1 MPRVTTLK
9 EDPPESLQRQ
19 ELGSPVVRF
28 AGDSG
33 DGMQLTGGRFTETT
47 AIVGND
53 LSTLPDFPAEIRAP
67 AGSLAGVSAFQIKF
81 SSKDIHTPGDKP
93 DVLVA
98 MNPAALK
105 VHQKELIPGG
115 TMIVNTDAFTKKNLK
130 FAGYE
135 TNPIEDGSLDD
146 YFTLI
151 PIEMNKMVTRACE
164 GLDMPPKLVG
174 RTKNFFALGV
184 LFYMYDRPLDT
195 TEGWLKKKFKGKD
208 AIIEA
213 NTRALNAGYNYGDT
227 TELFMTRFKVE
238 KANLPSGT
246 YRNMNGNLATSLG
259 LLAASEKSGLN
270 LFYGGYPITP
280 ASDILHTLAAWKHF
294 GVQTFQ
300 AEDEIA
306 GISSVI
312 GAAFT
317 GNLAVTATSGPGIAL
332 KGEAMGLG
340 IITELPMV
348 IINVQRG
355 GPSTGLPTKTEQSDL
370 NQALYGRNGEAPM
383 PVIAAATPGDCF
395 YAAYDACRIA
405 LKYMTPVMLLSDGYL
420 ANGSEPWMIPNVD
433 DLEEIDVT
441 FVHEKNSDDEF
452 LPYLRNEETLSRP
465 WAIPGT
471 PGLEHRL
478 GGIEKDENTGHV
490 SYDPE
495 NHHRMVELR
504 QEKVNRIQQD
514 IAPIKIFGED
524 HGDMLILS
532 WGGTY
537 GSCRSAVETLQE
549 ESKKVSHA
557 HIRWISPLPKDLG
570 EIIIGFKNVLVP
582 EINLGQFLRLIR
594 AEYLVDAK
602 GLNLVRGRPISAST
616 IVETVKKTLG

>member
-1 MPRVTTLK
+1 MGKTFKTIDDAVI
-9 EDPPESLQRQ
+9 
-19 ELGSPVVRF
+19 RF

-47 AIVGND
+47 AVVGND

-67 AGSLAGVSAFQIKF
+67 AGSLAGVSAFQIHF
-81 SSKDIHTPGDKP
+81 SSKDIHTPGDSP

-105 VHQKELIPGG
+105 VHQAEIVPGG
-115 TMIVNTDAFTKKNLK
+115 TIILNTDAFSKKNLN

-135 TNPIEDGSLDD
+135 SNPIEDGTLDD

-151 PIEMNKMVTRACE
+151 PIEMNKLVTATCE
-164 GLDMPPKLVG
+164 GLNMSRKFVG

-184 LFYMYDRPLDT
+184 LYYMYDRPLDA
-195 TEGWLKKKFKGKD
+195 TEKWLEKKFAGKD
-208 AIIEA
+208 VIIEA
-213 NTRALNAGYNYGDT
+213 NKRAMIAGYNYADT
-227 TELFMTRFKVE
+227 TELFTTRFKVE
-238 KANLPSGT
+238 KAVLPKGT
-246 YRNMNGNLATSLG
+246 YRNINGNYATALG
-259 LLAASEKSGLN
+259 LLAASEKSNLK

-306 GISSVI
+306 GITSII

-332 KGEAMGLG
+332 KGEAMGLAVM
-340 IITELPMV
+340 TELPMV

-355 GPSTGLPTKTEQSDL
+355 GPSTGLPTKTEQADL
-370 NQALYGRNGEAPM
+370 NQALYGRNGEAPI
-383 PVIAAATPGDCF
+383 PIIAASTPGDCF
-395 YAAYDACRIA
+395 YAAYEAARIA
-405 LKYMTPVMLLSDGYL
+405 VKYMTPVVLLSDGYL
-420 ANGSEPWMIPNVD
+420 ANGSEPWKIPNVK
-433 DLEEIDVT
+433 DLDSIDVK
-441 FVHEKNSDDEF
+441 FAKNTKKESDF
-452 LPYLRNEETLSRP
+452 LPYERDEKTLSRP

-471 PGLEHRL
+471 PGLEHRV
-478 GGIEKDENTGHV
+478 GGLEKAENTGHV
-490 SYDPE
+490 SYDPD

-504 QEKVNRIQQD
+504 QEKVNRIQND
-514 IAPIKIFGED
+514 ISKTEVFGDKNGEV
-524 HGDMLILS
+524 LIIS

-537 GSCRSAVETLQE
+537 GSCRSAVETLHE
-549 ESKKVSHA
+549 DGKSVSHV
-557 HIRWISPLPKDLG
+557 HLRWISPLPKDLG
-570 EIIIGFKNVLVP
+570 EIIIKFKNIIIP
-582 EINLGQFLRLIR
+582 EINMGQLIKLIR

-602 GLNLVRGRPISAST
+602 GLSQVTGKPIST
-616 IVETVKKTLG
+616 TRIIENVNQLIG

>member
-1 MPRVTTLK
+1 MGKTFKTIDEAVI
-9 EDPPESLQRQ
+9 
-19 ELGSPVVRF
+19 RF

-280 ASDILHTLAAWKHF
+280 ASDILHTLATWKHF

-478 GGIEKDENTGHV
+478 GGIEKAENTGHV

-549 ESKKVSHA
+549 EGKKVSHA

-616 IVETVKKTLG
+616 IVETVKKTLS

>member
-1 MPRVTTLK
+1 MGKTFKTIDEAVI
-9 EDPPESLQRQ
+9 
-19 ELGSPVVRF
+19 RF

-227 TELFMTRFKVE
+227 TELFMTRFKIE

-549 ESKKVSHA
+549 EGKKVSHA

>member
-1 MPRVTTLK
+1 MGKTFKTIDEAVI
-9 EDPPESLQRQ
+9 
-19 ELGSPVVRF
+19 RF

-81 SSKDIHTPGDKP
+81 SSRDIHTPGDKP

-105 VHQKELIPGG
+105 VHQSELIPGG
-115 TMIVNTDAFTKKNLK
+115 TIIINTDAFTKKNLS

-135 TNPIEDGSLDD
+135 SNPLDDGSLDD
-146 YFTLI
+146 YFTVI
-151 PIEMNKMVTRACE
+151 PIEMNKMVNAACE
-164 GLDMPPKLVG
+164 GLDMSPKLVG

-184 LFYMYDRPLDT
+184 LFYMYDRPLDA
-195 TEGWLKKKFKGKD
+195 TEGWLRKKFKGKD
-208 AIIEA
+208 AIINA

-227 TELFMTRFKVE
+227 TELFMTRYKVE
-238 KANLPSGT
+238 KATLPAGT

-280 ASDILHTLAAWKHF
+280 ASDILHTLATWKHF

-306 GISSVI
+306 GMASVV

-317 GNLAVTATSGPGIAL
+317 GSLAVTATSGPGVAL
-332 KGEAMGLG
+332 KSEAMGLG
-340 IITELPMV
+340 VITELPMV

-355 GPSTGLPTKTEQSDL
+355 GPSTGLPTKTEQADL

-383 PVIAAATPGDCF
+383 PVLAASTPGDCF
-395 YAAYDACRIA
+395 FAAYEACRIA
-405 LKYMTPVMLLSDGYL
+405 LKYMTPVILLTDGYL
-420 ANGSEPWMIPNVD
+420 ANGSEPWKIPNVD
-433 DLEEIDVT
+433 DLEDIKLSFMEG
-441 FVHEKNSDDEF
+441 KNSEEDF
-452 LPYLRNEETLSRP
+452 LPYLRDKETLSRP

-471 PGLEHRL
+471 PELEHRV
-478 GGIEKDENTGHV
+478 GGLEKAEHSGHV

-495 NHHRMVELR
+495 NHHKMTLLR

-514 IAPIKIFGED
+514 IPASKVYGD
-524 HGDMLILS
+524 HEGDLLVLS

-537 GSCRSAVETLQE
+537 GACRSAVETLQDNGE
-549 ESKKVSHA
+549 KVSHV
-557 HIRWISPLPKDLG
+557 HLRWISPLPQDLG
-570 EIIIGFKNVLVP
+570 GIISGFKHVLVP
-582 EINLGQFLRLIR
+582 EINLGQLIRLIR
-594 AEYLVDAK
+594 SEYLVDAQ
-602 GLNLVRGRPISAST
+602 GLNLVRGRPIGASV
-616 IVETVKKTLG
+616 IVDKVNEILG

>member
-1 MPRVTTLK
+1 MGKTFKTIDEAVI
-9 EDPPESLQRQ
+9 
-19 ELGSPVVRF
+19 RF

-195 TEGWLKKKFKGKD
+195 TEVWLKKKFKGKD

-549 ESKKVSHA
+549 EGKKVSHA

-616 IVETVKKTLG
+616 IVETVKKTLS

>member
-1 MPRVTTLK
+1 MGKNFKTIDTAVI
-9 EDPPESLQRQ
+9 
-19 ELGSPVVRF
+19 RF

-67 AGSLAGVSAFQIKF
+67 AGSLAGVSAFQLKF

-105 VHQKELIPGG
+105 VHQKDLIPGG
-115 TMIVNTDAFTKKNLK
+115 TMIINTDAFSKKNLN

-146 YFTLI
+146 YFTVI
-151 PIEMNKMVTRACE
+151 PIEMNKMVTAACE
-164 GLDMPPKLVG
+164 GMDLSGKLVL

-184 LFYMYDRPLDT
+184 LFYMYDRPLDA
-195 TEGWLKKKFKGKD
+195 TEEWLKKKFAGKD

-213 NTRALNAGYNYGDT
+213 NTASMHAGYNYADT
-227 TELFMTRFKVE
+227 TEIFTTRYKVE
-238 KANLPSGT
+238 KASLPPGT
-246 YRNMNGNLATSLG
+246 YRNINGNLATSLG
-259 LLAASEKSGLN
+259 LLAASEKANLN
-270 LFYGGYPITP
+270 LFLGSYPITP
-280 ASDILHTLAAWKHF
+280 ASDILHTLSSWKHF
-294 GVQTFQ
+294 GVKTFQ

-306 GISSVI
+306 GVTSAI
-312 GAAFT
+312 GASYT
-317 GNLAVTATSGPGIAL
+317 GDLAITTTSGPGIAL
-332 KGEAMGLG
+332 KGEALGLAVM
-340 IITELPMV
+340 TELPLV
-348 IINVQRG
+348 VINVQRG

-395 YAAYDACRIA
+395 FAAYEACKAA
-405 LKYMTPVMLLSDGYL
+405 LTHMTPVMLLTDGYL
-420 ANGSEPWMIPNVD
+420 ANGSEPWNIPDVN
-433 DLEEIDVT
+433 DLEPIEVKLA
-441 FVHEKNSDDEF
+441 HEPNADGDF
-452 LPYLRNEETLSRP
+452 LPYLRDEKTLARP

-471 PGLEHRL
+471 PKLEHRV
-478 GGIEKDENTGHV
+478 GGIETAENTGHV

-495 NHHRMVELR
+495 NHHKMVVLR
-504 QEKVNRIQQD
+504 QEKVNRIQND
-514 IAPIKIFGED
+514 MAPTEVYGEKS
-524 HGDMLILS
+524 GDLLILS

-537 GSCRSAVETLQE
+537 GACRSATETLRE
-549 ESKKVSHA
+549 EGRSVSHV

-570 EIIIGFKNVLVP
+570 EILIHFKNILIP
-582 EINLGQFLRLIR
+582 EINLGQLLRLIR
-594 AEYLVDAK
+594 SEYLVDAK
-602 GLNLVRGRPISAST
+602 GLNLVKGRPIGAAT
-616 IVETVKKTLG
+616 IVEKVKETLG